1 MPNRQLDV
9 ILNLAGQYIPEIK
22 KAAGS
27 TDDLVKSAKSAS
39 TAVDS
44 IDGKALDTVASESGT
59 AAKSVKNL
67 TSTAN
72 EASKTINQLDK
83 TVTTKVNADV
93 SAAESNVKSV
103 KSAVEDATKNETV
116 KIDADTSAAE
126 SEIEGLT
133 DKVDD
138 LKDATK
144 GVAAGITGTAVVGG
158 ILSQDEAFAKL
169 RSQVKGYNQD
179 LGNSATRIYQITG
192 ADWDTVTEATVT
204 LTNQQGLLGGELE
217 SSANQA
223 IGFSNAFGAD
233 LVNTVTANTNIV
245 KNFGISSAEG
255 FDIMTATAQSS
266 GREIGDVVDTF
277 VEYTPQFAALGY
289 SASDMGNLLASASHH
304 GVRNLDEFADAFK
317 EFTIRVTTSSSDA
330 KKGFTA
336 LGATTD
342 QQKKWT
348 AAIKEGGPAAK
359 QATQEIVK
367 SIMAIQDPV
376 KRNEAGVALF
386 GTKWEDLR
394 GAIGDSMLDGQNYLG
409 DFEGRTDEVANN
421 TSSSMLG
428 GLNLWLRGINPIFGS
443 ALDLVTEYGAEMGL
457 IMGSMVGT
465 AISQNLGSVGSAVAH
480 PIDSIKKL
488 GSSVSETGSNI
499 KSTLSSA
506 GSSISSFAT
515 SAGSKI
521 KGVGTSF
528 ADSGK
533 NALVAGGNYVKSG
546 ALAAAGAIK
555 TGVLTIA
562 TWAQTAAQTALNF
575 VMSLNPFTI
584 IIIAIIAL
592 VAVLLYLWT
601 TNEGFRNAVI
611 AIWAAISG
619 AFTTAG
625 QAIYGVLQ
633 WIWSGLL
640 WLWTLLTGWST
651 SFGTAA
657 QTAGSNFVNNLV
669 SFFTSL
675 PGRLWT
681 LLVLII
687 VRILVWR
694 QQMINYAR
702 TVGSQFLSNILSF
715 LASLPIRAWAIFLSF
730 LVKIGLLSPQAAA
743 KALAVGISIVN
754 SIKNKLTSL
763 PGDMYTWGMN
773 ALNKFVNGIIDTI
786 PGLRGALDTISGL
799 FPHSPP
805 KEGPLATIKPEN
817 MYEFGQDLGQNLAN
831 GVNETTGDVFSNL
844 GNLPE
849 VPQVPISSVA
859 TAATISP
866 SVDTTALTDSVAT
879 ANTQY
884 TLLQTTST
892 TTLTS
897 MASTT
902 KSTFNSMKNTM
913 QGTLNTLVSDNKKGY
928 TNIDNTTKSTLSSL
942 KSQTSSSINAVKSS
956 WTGMRD
962 GLVNAAQNIKTNVG
976 SDISNLSSNIASF
989 YRKIRN
995 PALLIAGPG
1004 PGFAGPGKISLPRIN
1019 GNFAGPS
1026 KELDLLD
1033 NSPYI
1038 PCLDSE
1044 GCYAGSWDVSN
1055 PNINAIMSRVKG
1067 YVPNFGDYGSFGLKA
1082 SDFTSN
1088 SFPISGNL
1096 SAFTKVAD
1104 QAINGTH
1111 YKFYYNSAYP
1121 SAAAALENGNF
1132 NCWDGAMIIG
1142 ALASAFSLPWELIHG
1157 FWNNVGHVWARVQG
1171 KDMDT
1176 TAKQHGYGWT
1186 SPKVRVAGPTPSLT
1200 NSTSDDSNEITI
1212 KDEFSGT
1219 LTIKLENVPENIDEN
1234 TIITALKSAINDS
1247 ALIKKLVKNR
1257 EFIDNLKIELAK
1269 AANKKRRAGG

>member
-9 ILNLAGQYIPEIK
+9 ILNLAGQYVPEIK

-27 TDDLVKSAKSAS
+27 TDDLAKSAKSAS

-44 IDGKALDTVASESGT
+44 IDGKALDTVASESKT
-59 AAKSVKNL
+59 ATKSVMNL

-72 EASKTINQLDK
+72 EASKNVNQLDK
-83 TVTTKVNADV
+83 TVTTKVNADT

-103 KSAVEDATKNETV
+103 KGAVEDATKNKTV
-116 KIDADTSAAE
+116 KIGADTSAAE
-126 SEIEGLT
+126 SEVEGLT
-133 DKVDD
+133 EKVDD

-144 GVAAGITGTAVVGG
+144 GVAAGIGGTAVVSG
-158 ILSQDEAFAKL
+158 ILDQDEAFAKL

-204 LTNQQGLLGGELE
+204 LTNQQGLLGSELE

-233 LVNTVTANTNIV
+233 LGNTVTANTNIV
-245 KNFGISSAEG
+245 KNFGVTSAQG

-289 SASDMGNLLASASHH
+289 SAQDMGNLLASASHH

-330 KKGFTA
+330 QKGFTA

-359 QATQEIVK
+359 QATQEIVQ
-367 SIMAIQDPV
+367 SIMAIKDPV

-443 ALDLVTEYGAEMGL
+443 ALDMVTEYGTEMGL

-480 PIDSIKKL
+480 PIDSIKKV

-515 SAGSKI
+515 NAGSKI

-528 ADSGK
+528 VDSGK

-555 TGVLTIA
+555 TGILTLA
-562 TWAQTAAQTALNF
+562 TYAQIAAQSMLNF

-592 VAVLLYLWT
+592 VAILLYLWT
-601 TNEGFRNAVI
+601 TNEQFRNAII

-619 AFTTAG
+619 AFTAAG
-625 QAIYGVLQ
+625 QSIYGTLT

-640 WLWTLLTGWST
+640 WIWTMLTGWAT
-651 SFGTAA
+651 GFGSAA
-657 QTAGSNFVNNLV
+657 QNAGSNFVSQLV

-675 PGRLWT
+675 SGRLGALL
-681 LLVLII
+681 LLVL
-687 VRILVWR
+687 VRILIWR
-694 QQMINYAR
+694 QQVINYAR
-702 TVGSQFLSNILSF
+702 TVGTQFVNNIINF
-715 LASLPIRAWAIFLSF
+715 LTSLPIRAWAIFLSF

-743 KALAVGISIVN
+743 KALAVGTSIVN
-754 SIKNKLTSL
+754 TIRDNLTSL
-763 PGDMYTWGMN
+763 PGKMYDWGIQ
-773 ALNKFVNGIIDTI
+773 ALTGFVNGIIDTI
-786 PGLRGALDTISGL
+786 PGLRGALDTIRSYL
-799 FPHSPP
+799 PNSPP
-805 KEGPLATIKPEN
+805 KQGPLSKTTVDTWYNWAKSLADAGTN
-817 MYEFGQDLGQNLAN
+817 GLNEFNVDPSLAPN
-831 GVNETTGDVFSNL
+831 P
-844 GNLPE
+844 PE
-849 VPQVPISSVA
+849 VGASVS
-859 TAATISP
+859 AATNAVP
-866 SVDTTALTDSVAT
+866 NLDTTSLTDSVST

-884 TLLQTTST
+884 ALLQTTSNS
-892 TTLTS
+892 TLLN

-976 SDISNLSSNIASF
+976 NDISNLSSNIASF

-1004 PGFAGPGKISLPRIN
+1004 PGFAGPGKISLPRIS
-1019 GNFAGPS
+1019 GNFAGPSNS

-1038 PCLDSE
+1038 PCLNSE
-1044 GCYAGSWDVSN
+1044 GCYAGSWDVNS
-1055 PNINAIMSRVKG
+1055 PNISAIMSRVNG
-1067 YVPNFGDYGSFGLKA
+1067 YVPNFGDYGSFGLNVN
-1082 SDFTSN
+1082 DFKGN
-1088 SFPISGNL
+1088 SFPISGNFN
-1096 SAFTKVAD
+1096 AFATVAD
-1104 QAINGTH
+1104 KAISGTR

-1121 SAAAALENGNF
+1121 SPAAALNAKSF

-1142 ALASAFSLPWELIHG
+1142 AMASAFNLPWELIHG

-1171 KDMDT
+1171 HDMDT

-1186 SPKVRVAGPTPSLT
+1186 SPKVRVAGPISTGDSSSG
-1200 NSTSDDSNEITI
+1200 NSDVI
-1212 KDEFSGT
+1212 KIELEDNVN
-1219 LTIKLENVPENIDEN
+1219 LNIKLEGLPDNIDEN
-1234 TIITALKSAINDS
+1234 TIKSFLKKVITDS
-1247 ALIKKLVKNR
+1247 DVIKKLGKN
-1257 EFIDNLKIELAK
+1257 KELLNILNEAIK
-1269 AANKKRRAGG
+1269 KGINKKKRAGG